1 MENFRGWKGLHVIF
15 LAEKFVAVLSLGF
28 GSSIKIINFIFVTN
42 KENFQAIV
50 LDNIEVSS
58 VPHTYKYNANL
69 DKETTFTN
77 SDKSSHFKRHK

>member
-28 GSSIKIINFIFVTN
+28 GCSIKIMNFIFVTN
-42 KENFQAIV
+42 KENSQAIV
-50 LDNIEVSS
+50 LVNIEVSS
-58 VPHTYKYNANL
+58 VPHTYKYNSNL

-77 SDKSSHFKRHK
+77 SYKSSNFKRNK

>member
-1 MENFRGWKGLHVIF
+1 M
-15 LAEKFVAVLSLGF
+15 GF

-50 LDNIEVSS
+50 LVNIEVSS

-77 SDKSSHFKRHK
+77 SDKSSHFKRNK

>member
-28 GSSIKIINFIFVTN
+28 GSSIKIMNFIFVTD
-42 KENFQAIV
+42 KENSQAIV
-50 LDNIEVSS
+50 LVNIEVSS
-58 VPHTYKYNANL
+58 VPHTYKYNSNL

-77 SDKSSHFKRHK
+77 SYKSSNFKRNK